1 MLIDFAHAQRCAW
14 LQGQF
19 QNAYPELM
27 RLSSYR
33 IAAAVEAPDG
43 TCSVAVDVASGPEVG
58 AKHAETM
65 DEAASP
71 QGVGLRVEIAFRLL
85 CEHARQDS

>member
-1 MLIDFAHAQRCAW
+1 MDSLSCCAYPLCTW

-33 IAAAVEAPDG
+33 IAKAVEAPDG
-43 TCSVAVDVASGPEVG
+43 TCSVAVDVTSGPEVG
-58 AKHAETM
+58 AKHVEHVCMKLAC
-65 DEAASP
+65 
-71 QGVGLRVEIAFRLL
+71 LRV
-85 CEHARQDS
+85 